1 MSKQLPPQSNPRHL
15 KTQSKALL
23 KSLQAGDPDAV
34 QRIQT
39 SLPRLSGNSEAEILE
54 ADVSLQEVQHV
65 IAREYGFKH
74 WDALQAAVGDGDT
87 PHIDVKREGDAGV
100 LAVTG
105 YINYSHG
112 EKVATACDELID
124 GGVTKFIIDLG
135 QCKIV
140 NSRGISYLIEVIE
153 KVEDLGGSVGFC
165 NMAPTMTKTFK
176 SMGLLQASSIYRDK
190 GEALQGLALGNPQPI
205 LRKQEARLDAQELL
219 NQELEDEL
227 QTARQ
232 LQMSLM
238 PTVAPD
244 IEGLDVA
251 GRCEM
256 ANHVGGDFFRYFEQ
270 DGKLTIC
277 LVEVA
282 GHAMEGAA
290 SGMMF
295 SGVLEKEM
303 RSGDPLEQLFGNLNR
318 TLHHMLD
325 RRTFVCFC
333 MGALDLAG
341 RSLRLANSACPY
353 PFHFRAAMGEVV
365 ELQVDALP
373 LGAQVKTVY
382 PTVEVLLEPGDY
394 IVLCSDGIIEAAN
407 EEEQMFGFESTA
419 AVIGQGCQEGLSAE
433 GLIDR
438 LIGAVQTFACDTPQ
452 GDDRTVVVLKAEG

>member
-1 MSKQLPPQSNPRHL
+1 MSKQLPPQSNLRHL
-15 KTQSKALL
+15 KTQAKALL
-23 KSLQAGDPDAV
+23 KSLQVGDPDAV
-34 QRIQT
+34 ERIQA

-54 ADVSLQEVQHV
+54 AGVCLQEAQHV

-74 WDALQAAVGDGDT
+74 WDALQAAVGNGGK
-87 PHIDVKREGDAGV
+87 PHIGMKREGDAGV

-105 YINYSHG
+105 YINYAIG
-112 EKVATACDELID
+112 EKIATACDGLID
-124 GGVTKFIIDLG
+124 GGVTKFVIDLK

-140 NSRGISYLIEVIE
+140 NSRGVSYLIEVME

-165 NMAPTMTKTFK
+165 HVAPTMAKSFK
-176 SMGLLQASSIYRDK
+176 SMGLLQTSSIYRDEE
-190 GEALQGLALGNPQPI
+190 EALQGLALDSPQAIP
-205 LRKQEARLDAQELL
+205 RKQEAHLDAQGLL
-219 NQELEDEL
+219 DPEEEL
-227 QTARQ
+227 QAARQ

-238 PTVAPD
+238 PTAAPD
-244 IEGLDVA
+244 IEGFDVA

-256 ANHVGGDFFRYFEQ
+256 ANHVGGDFFQYFEQ
-270 DGKLTIC
+270 DGRLAIC

-282 GHAMEGAA
+282 GHAMEAAA

-303 RSGDPLEQLFGNLNR
+303 RSDASLEQLFGHLNR

-333 MGALDLAG
+333 MGTLDLTDQG
-341 RSLRLANSACPY
+341 LLLANAACPY
-353 PFHFRAAMGEVV
+353 PFHFRAATSEVV

-373 LGAQVKTVY
+373 LGARVQTAY
-382 PTVEVLLEPGDY
+382 TTVEVPLKLGDY

-419 AVIGQGCQEGLSAE
+419 AAISQGCQEGMSAE
-433 GLIDR
+433 ELIDR
-438 LIGAVQTFACDTPQ
+438 LIGAVQAFAGDTPQ
-452 GDDRTVVVLKAEG
+452 GDDRTCVVLRIEA